1 MTDYENISTT
11 TTNPSESVGAYT
23 ECVVSDTITLET
35 FRAQAVEI
43 GSCAMV
49 AAFTLLCLG
58 VVLWR

>member
-1 MTDYENISTT
+1 MNETT
-11 TTNPSESVGAYT
+11 TTNSSDVVQSTT
-23 ECVVSDTITLET
+23 ECVMVDTISPET
-35 FRAQAVEI
+35 FRSQAVEI

>member
-1 MTDYENISTT
+1 MNETI
-11 TTNPSESVGAYT
+11 TTNTSDVVLSTT
-23 ECVVSDTITLET
+23 ECVMVDTISPQT

>member
-1 MTDYENISTT
+1 MDYENISTT
-11 TTNPSESVGAYT
+11 APDSAESVEST
-23 ECVVSDTITLET
+23 IELVVSDTLNPET
-35 FRAQAVEI
+35 FRSQAVEI

>member
-1 MTDYENISTT
+1 MDYENISTT
-11 TTNPSESVGAYT
+11 ATDSAESVKLTT
-23 ECVVSDTITLET
+23 ECVVSDTLNPET
-35 FRAQAVEI
+35 FRSQAVEI

>member
-1 MTDYENISTT
+1 MNETTIAGSTDTVQST
-11 TTNPSESVGAYT
+11 T
-23 ECVVSDTITLET
+23 ECVVVDTISPET

-49 AAFTLLCLG
+49 AVFTLLCLG

>member
-1 MTDYENISTT
+1 MTDYENISTIAT
-11 TTNPSESVGAYT
+11 DFTESVGTTT
-23 ECVVSDTITLET
+23 ELVVSDPLTPET

>member
-11 TTNPSESVGAYT
+11 TTDSSEFVGAYT
-23 ECVVSDTITLET
+23 ECVVSDTITPET
-35 FRAQAVEI
+35 FRSQAVEI

-49 AAFTLLCLG
+49 VAFTLLCLG

>member
-1 MTDYENISTT
+1 MNETTVTNTTDAMQYT
-11 TTNPSESVGAYT
+11 T
-23 ECVVSDTITLET
+23 ECVVADPLTSET

-43 GSCAMV
+43 GSCALV

>member
-1 MTDYENISTT
+1 MTDYEYISTT
-11 TTNPSESVGAYT
+11 TSDSAESVGTYT
-23 ECVVSDTITLET
+23 ECVVSDTITPET